1 MWRMCMSILV
11 SSWILTTPAIWAHR
25 WEQALLSAVVGL
37 LGIVLAFAAVIRPG
51 LRTAVFALGAVR
63 ALSAFAFPDS
73 WATTADTLTTGL
85 LLVIGGM
92 YPEMVV
98 VPAAAQVSQPMIRR
112 ATESVPADLAA

>member
-25 WEQALLSAVVGL
+25 WEQALLSVVVGL
-37 LGIVLAFAAVIRPG
+37 LGIVLAFATVVRPR
-51 LRTAVFALGAVR
+51 LSTAVFALGAVR
-63 ALSAFAFPDS
+63 ALSAFAFPDN

-98 VPAAAQVSQPMIRR
+98 VPPKAQVVAPKAQR
-112 ATESVPADLAA
+112 APERVRADLAA